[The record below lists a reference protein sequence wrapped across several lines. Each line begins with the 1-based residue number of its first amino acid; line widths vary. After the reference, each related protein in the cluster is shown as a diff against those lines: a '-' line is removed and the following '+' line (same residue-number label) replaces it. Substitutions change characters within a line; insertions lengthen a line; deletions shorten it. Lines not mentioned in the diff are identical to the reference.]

1 MFGGVP
7 GFLLPERP
15 LGRDTFKTEH
25 VINIYQFSCKQ
36 VLSDDHVLRSVPRQ
50 QWRSVKHEKENI
62 N

>member
-7 GFLLPERP
+7 GFLLPESP

-25 VINIYQFSCKQ
+25 DINIYQFSCKQ
-36 VLSDDHVLRSVPRQ
+36 VFSDDHVLRSVPRQ
-50 QWRSVKHEKENI
+50 QWRSIKHEEDNI